1 MSQLDALRLVHS
13 LRERLVEFSIEES
26 YLRDDRLRDIMR
38 RVWSGPPGSGG
49 LLSDVWVEAAFGART
64 AEKAPR
70 TLLEMADA
78 GEFARDLVEH
88 LDARGAVPRAR
99 PLYSHQLAA
108 IRAAKAEGD
117 ERPAVMVTAG
127 TGAGKTESFLLPILD
142 ELWRQR
148 RVAGESGVR
157 CIVLYPMNALVND
170 QVDRLYS
177 WLRNQNRVTLFHFTS
192 ETPEDHAMANR
203 IGVPRWEP
211 CRFRTRRQARGLET
225 ADGRK
230 LAPSDRGT
238 VPDVLITN
246 YSMLEYM
253 LCRPQDAVLFGPAL
267 RSLVLDEAHLYTGTL
282 AAEIALLLRRVL
294 ARCSVPSSRVLQIG
308 TSATLGEGD
317 LAELGSLVFT
327 KPREMVRVVRGE
339 KQRPSFA
346 QAVDAVACGH
356 LASQRTTLAALSG
369 HIVPTMQVAADGDPE
384 LKVDHDD
391 CARLAASL
399 RTIAGEAAVRAAM
412 NECGGRPAV
421 LLHIVL
427 TQSPVVHKL
436 GSLLWD
442 EPRLSLLSLADRL
455 WGDRGPE
462 SIEATVAL
470 LRLSASARLRAAEL
484 PLVPHRLHV
493 LCKSPDGMVLCLN
506 PACSGPPEVKPEGWG
521 ALSTGFTDN
530 CPRCGCRTVSLVR
543 CEECGDAA
551 VAGIQTDDFRLRAAT
566 PDELAAARDT
576 TDGHTTGV
584 LMFSL
589 QAVPPGVQTH
599 WHVNLDTGELGGAA
613 ARTRALA
620 GRTAS
625 TACPA
630 CSTGETTAFEPI
642 VGPVSL
648 TLSVV
653 TETVLAEL
661 PEHPSPDRHNLPARG
676 RRLLAF
682 TDSRQ
687 GAARLGPR
695 LTGQH
700 ETQVLRAAIAR
711 VVGAAGSS
719 VELVQYL
726 EGRIDELEA
735 RLGSAPPQVAAAICR
750 DLSQARADL
759 SAARDGISVSDL
771 VERLREAP
779 QIKELLDPDTAERH
793 QHSPDHQWCS
803 TDWSNNADAV
813 RTTLRRRVCEEL
825 AIPLR
830 PHRATS
836 DEAQG
841 LIEILLPRSELFAID
856 PSSPFRLTPP
866 FQALERTL
874 STMPR
879 TLDEGLRRDWRPF
892 VTELVLDLRRNMA
905 ATLGEGDEVDEDFVR
920 ELVGTIAV
928 AGLHLTRAAFVGETE
943 RSARLARVAELLRRA
958 GVAEDRS
965 LDAAKELLGGVFD
978 LLLLGARGG
987 GGTGELRWLEAN
999 DEGGIRL
1006 NISEL
1011 CVRRPSRL
1019 FFSAATGLVYPRSV
1033 LGQALLQ
1040 GVRDLQPV
1048 MFDEAIATPRLARR
1062 RRELLGDVT
1071 PRTDLFAM
1079 GLWGEEHSAQL
1090 SPQENL
1096 RLQNLFRAGARNVLS
1111 STTTLELGIDIGGLA
1126 GVLLTDV
1133 PPGVANYLQR
1143 AGRAG
1148 RRTDGSSIVVTFA
1161 RPRPF
1166 DREVFQRFDRYL
1178 SKAPPTPN
1186 VFLDRQRIAVRHAHA
1201 FLLGEFF
1208 RAVYPSNTH
1217 VGAMTAY
1224 RLMGEFCGVPAT
1236 RNWDTKSDL
1245 VRPDAVPARP
1255 AIPLTPRPSWYP
1267 EVADPA
1273 PLRGV
1278 FQHFLE
1284 HMALDPNH
1292 RTRTVLL
1299 SLLAGTP
1306 LEPVLGTPGSDA
1318 MSEFIRGAGHRLD
1331 EADADWRAL
1340 YGEMFDSWQ
1349 RIDARDSSAAGL
1361 SNALHRN
1368 LEAMYTTTT
1377 IEALADGQYLP
1388 RYGFPVGLQRLAV
1401 WAPDAKRPQSV
1412 REEDRYR
1419 LERSGMLALREYAP
1433 GATLVV
1439 GGNVV
1444 RCRGLMKHWT
1454 GVDKPETLGLR
1465 GRGLIGPQGR
1475 FVYRIGE
1482 GELPDAFPSSG
1493 ESTRFG
1499 HRFDLLFPR
1508 HGFSTAWW
1516 DRPARSRSLEDPV
1529 GSVQMASSAVIES
1542 NDWDK
1547 VWTDFAGV
1555 SGLVARYKEC
1565 GELLV
1570 YNPGNRAVDPE
1581 GRPRFTGF
1589 AICTRCGFAEVER
1602 KPDGQGRID
1611 LPSSFDRHRPLRRME
1626 RKSSCWQGI
1635 EGAPVLR
1642 HQVLAAR
1649 QITDVLVLEFGQ
1661 RTAPPNA
1668 QVVKTVAEAL
1678 RLAGARCLQLD
1689 PRELGA
1695 KFHPVADGGFGIVLF
1710 DCHPGGAGHVLELA
1724 NAGEQWLWQHLID
1737 VLFVSEEH
1745 DQRCRSGCLDCL
1757 RTFGEPGD
1765 LDGIELDRPGT
1776 LAWLRGL
1783 RGEHTWAP

>member
-13 LRERLVEFSIEES
+13 LRDRLVEFSIEES
-26 YLRDDRLRDIMR
+26 YLRDDRLRDLLR
-38 RVWSGPPGSGG
+38 RVWSGPPAGGG

-64 AEKAPR
+64 ADHSPR
-70 TLLEMADA
+70 TLQELVEC
-78 GEFARDLVEH
+78 GEFSRELAEH
-88 LDARGAVPRAR
+88 LDSRGAVPRGR
-99 PLYSHQLAA
+99 SLYSHQLAA
-108 IRAAKAEGD
+108 IRAARAAGD
-117 ERPAVMVTAG
+117 DRPAVMVTAG

-142 ELWRQR
+142 DLWRNR
-148 RVAGESGVR
+148 RIAGDSGVR

-170 QVDRLYS
+170 QIDRLYS
-177 WLRNQNRVTLFHFTS
+177 WLRHQERVTLFHFTS
-192 ETPEDHAMANR
+192 ETPEDHAMADR
-203 IGVPRWEP
+203 IGVPRWER
-211 CRFRTRRQARGLET
+211 CRFRTRRQARGLES
-225 ADGRK
+225 ADGRR
-230 LAPSDRGT
+230 LDPSERGG

-253 LCRPQDAVLFGPAL
+253 LCRPQDAVLFGPSL
-267 RSLVLDEAHLYTGTL
+267 RSIVLDEAHLYTGTL
-282 AAEIALLLRRVL
+282 AAEISLLLRRVL
-294 ARCSVPSSRVLQIG
+294 ARCGVPSSRVLQVG
-308 TSATLGEGD
+308 TSATLGDGD
-317 LAELGSLVFT
+317 LAELGSLLFT
-327 KPREMVRVVRGE
+327 KQRGLVSVVRGE
-339 KQRPSFA
+339 RQRPALSEP
-346 QAVDAVACGH
+346 VDAAACGA
-356 LASQRTTLAALSG
+356 LPVQRAALAALDGQTVS
-369 HIVPTMQVAADGDPE
+369 TMLAAADGEPA
-384 LKVDHDD
+384 LKVDAGD
-391 CARLAASL
+391 CARLAGPLCA
-399 RTIAGEAAVRAAM
+399 IAGEAAVRAAT
-412 NECGGRPAV
+412 EQCAGRPAT
-421 LLHIVL
+421 LLHAAL
-427 TQSPVVHKL
+427 ARSPIVHKL
-436 GSLLWD
+436 GALLWE
-442 EPRLSLLSLADRL
+442 EPRLSLASLAGRL
-455 WGDRGPE
+455 WGDCDSE
-462 SIEATVAL
+462 SVGATVAL
-470 LRLSASARLRAAEL
+470 LRLGASARRRAAEL

-493 LCKSPDGMVLCLN
+493 LCRSPDGVVLCLN
-506 PACSGPPEVKPEGWG
+506 PGCSGPDDFKPEGWG
-521 ALSTGFTDN
+521 ALSTGFAEN
-530 CPRCGCRTVSLVR
+530 CTHCGSRTLSLVR

-551 VAGIQTDDFRLRAAT
+551 VAGIQTDEFRLRAAT
-566 PDELAAARDT
+566 PDELAAGRESD
-576 TDGHTTGV
+576 DGPAVGV
-584 LMFSL
+584 LVFSL
-589 QAVPPGVQTH
+589 HAAQPGAPTH
-599 WHVNLDTGELGGAA
+599 WHVNLGTGEVAGAGEG
-613 ARTRALA
+613 TRALVERA
-620 GRTAS
+620 AS
-625 TACPA
+625 AACPA
-630 CSTGETTAFEPI
+630 CSGGEARAFEPI

-661 PEHPSPDRHNLPARG
+661 PEHPSPDRCVLPARG

-695 LTGQH
+695 LTAQH

-711 VVGAAGSS
+711 AVAAAGSS
-719 VELVQYL
+719 DELVQYL
-726 EGRIDELEA
+726 ESRIADVQA
-735 RLGSAPPQVAAAICR
+735 RLSGAPSQLAAALRR
-750 DLSQARADL
+750 DLSQASADL
-759 SAARDGISVSDL
+759 AAARDGISVSDL
-771 VERLREAP
+771 AERLRESP
-779 QIKELLDPDTAERH
+779 LVEQLLDPDAAQRH
-793 QHSPDHQWCS
+793 QHSPDHRWCS
-803 TDWSNNADAV
+803 ADWSDNAAAV
-813 RTTLRRRVCEEL
+813 RATLRRRVCEEL

-836 DEAQG
+836 LEAQC
-841 LIEILLPRSELFAID
+841 LIEILLPRSELLALD
-856 PSSPFRLTPP
+856 PGSPFRLTPP
-866 FQALERTL
+866 YQALERTL
-874 STMPR
+874 SAMPR
-879 TLDEGLRRDWRPF
+879 ALDEGLRRDWRSF
-892 VTELVLDLRRNMA
+892 VTELALDLRRNMA
-905 ATLGEGDEVDEDFVR
+905 ATLGEGEEADEDFVR
-920 ELVGTIAV
+920 ELVGTTAV
-928 AGLHLTRAAFVGETE
+928 AGLFLTRSAFVGESE
-943 RSARLARVAELLRRA
+943 RSARLARVAEMLR
-958 GVAEDRS
+958 GGGIAEERS
-965 LDAAKELLGGVFD
+965 PEVAKELLGGVFD
-978 LLLLGARGG
+978 LMALGARGG
-987 GGTGELRWLEAN
+987 GGTGELRWLES
-999 DEGGIRL
+999 ESGGGIRL
-1006 NISEL
+1006 NLSEL
-1011 CVRRPSRL
+1011 CVRRPARL
-1019 FFSAATGLVYPRSV
+1019 FLSAATGLVYPRAV
-1033 LGQALLQ
+1033 LGRALLQ
-1040 GVRDLQPV
+1040 GVRDLRPV
-1048 MFDEAIATPRLARR
+1048 TFEEGVATPRLARR
-1062 RRELLGDVT
+1062 RRELLGEGT
-1071 PRTDLFAM
+1071 QRADLFAM

-1133 PPGVANYLQR
+1133 PPGVASYLQR

-1178 SKAPPTPN
+1178 SKPPPTPN

-1217 VGAMTAY
+1217 VGAMAAY

-1245 VRPDAVPARP
+1245 VRPEPVQARP

-1267 EVADPA
+1267 ADADPA
-1273 PLRGV
+1273 SLRDV
-1278 FQHFLE
+1278 FKYFLE
-1284 HMALDPNH
+1284 HVAIDPDH
-1292 RTRTVLL
+1292 RARAVLL
-1299 SLLAGTP
+1299 SILSGTP
-1306 LEPVLGTPGSDA
+1306 LQPALGAPGSEA
-1318 MSEFIRGAGHRLD
+1318 MSEFVRGAGRRLD
-1331 EADADWRAL
+1331 ESDAEWRNL

-1368 LEAMYTTTT
+1368 LEAMYATTT

-1401 WAPDAKRPQSV
+1401 WAPDARRPQSV

-1439 GGNVV
+1439 GGSVV

-1465 GRGLIGPQGR
+1465 GRGLIGAEGR
-1475 FVYRIGE
+1475 FVYRIGD

-1547 VWTDFAGV
+1547 VWADFAGV
-1555 SGLVARYKEC
+1555 SGLTARYKEC

-1570 YNPGNRAVDPE
+1570 YNPGNRGMGAE

-1589 AICTRCGFAEVER
+1589 AICTRCGYAEVER
-1602 KPDGQGRID
+1602 SPDGQGRID

-1626 RKSSCWQGI
+1626 RKSSCWHGI

-1649 QITDVLVLEFGQ
+1649 QMTDVLVLEFGR

-1668 QVVKTVAEAL
+1668 RVVKTAAEAL
-1678 RLAGARCLQLD
+1678 RLAGARCLQMD

-1695 KFHPVADGGFGIVLF
+1695 KFHPAAEEGFGIVLF
-1710 DCHPGGAGHVLELA
+1710 DGHPGGAGHVLELA
-1724 NAGEQWLWQHLID
+1724 NAGERWLWQHLID

-1745 DQRCRSGCLDCL
+1745 DRRCRSGCLDCL

-1765 LDGIELDRPGT
+1765 LDGLELDRPGT
-1776 LAWLRGL
+1776 LAWFLELRG
-1783 RGEHTWAP
+1783 R

>member
-1 MSQLDALRLVHS
+1 MSQLDALRLIHS
-13 LRERLVEFSIEES
+13 LRERLVEFSIEEC
-26 YLRDDRLRDIMR
+26 YLRDERLRDITR
-38 RVWSGPPGSGG
+38 RVWSGPPHTGG

-64 AEKAPR
+64 ADEVPH
-70 TLLEMADA
+70 TLREMTDS
-78 GEFARDLVEH
+78 GEFARDLVDH
-88 LDARGAVPRAR
+88 LDARGAVPRDR

-108 IRAAKAEGD
+108 IRAAMSETH

-142 ELWRQR
+142 ELWRQP

-192 ETPEDHAMANR
+192 ETPEDHVMANR

-225 ADGRK
+225 VDGRK
-230 LAPSDRGT
+230 LDPSCRGT
-238 VPDVLITN
+238 VPDILITN

-282 AAEIALLLRRVL
+282 AAEISLLLRRVL
-294 ARCSVPSSRVLQIG
+294 ARCRVPSTRVLQIG

-317 LAELGSLVFT
+317 LAELGSLLFT
-327 KPREMVRVVRGE
+327 KPRDMVRVVRGE

-346 QAVDAVACGH
+346 QPVDAVACGH
-356 LASQRTTLAALSG
+356 LASQRTAMAALSG
-369 HIVPTMQVAADGDPE
+369 HVVPTMQVDADGEPE
-384 LKVDHDD
+384 LNVDHDD

-399 RTIAGEAAVRAAM
+399 RTIAGEDAVRSAM
-412 NECGGRPAV
+412 QACHGRPAV
-421 LLHIVL
+421 LLHTVL
-427 TQSPVVHKL
+427 TRSPIVHKL

-442 EPRLSLLSLADRL
+442 EPRLSLLMLAERL
-455 WGDRGPE
+455 WGDRGSE
-462 SIEATVAL
+462 SIEATVTL
-470 LRLSASARLRAAEL
+470 LRLSASARMRAAEL

-506 PACSGPPEVKPEGWG
+506 PACSGPAEVKPEGWG

-530 CPRCGCRTVSLVR
+530 CPHCRCRTLSLVR

-551 VAGIQTDDFRLRAAT
+551 VAGIQTEDFRLCAAT

-576 TDGHTTGV
+576 TNGHSTGV
-584 LMFSL
+584 LMFSI
-589 QAVPPGVQTH
+589 QAVPPDAQTH

-620 GRTAS
+620 GRTSS

-630 CSTGETTAFEPI
+630 CDTGETTSFEPI

-719 VELVQYL
+719 EELVHYL
-726 EGRIDELEA
+726 EGRIYELEA
-735 RLGSAPPQVAAAICR
+735 RLGSAPPQVAAAIRR
-750 DLSQARADL
+750 DLFQARADL
-759 SAARDGISVSDL
+759 SAARDGLSISDL
-771 VERLREAP
+771 VECLREAP

-793 QHSPDHQWCS
+793 QHSPEHQWCS

-813 RTTLRRRVCEEL
+813 RATLRRRVCEEL

-836 DEAQG
+836 GEAQG
-841 LIEILLPRSELFAID
+841 LIEILLPRSDLFAID
-856 PSSPFRLTPP
+856 SSSPFRLTPP
-866 FQALERTL
+866 FQAIERTL

-905 ATLGEGDEVDEDFVR
+905 ATLGEGSEVDEDFVR
-920 ELVGTIAV
+920 ELVGIVAV
-928 AGLHLTRAAFVGETE
+928 AGLHITRAEFVGETE
-943 RSARLARVAELLRRA
+943 RSARLARVAELLRRG
-958 GVAEDRS
+958 GVTGDRS
-965 LDAAKELLGGVFD
+965 LEAAKELLGGVFD
-978 LLLLGARGG
+978 LLLLGARGA

-1033 LGQALLQ
+1033 LGQALMQ
-1040 GVRDLQPV
+1040 GVRDLQP
-1048 MFDEAIATPRLARR
+1048 MTFDEAIATPRLARR
-1062 RRELLGDVT
+1062 RRELLGDVA

-1208 RAVYPSNTH
+1208 RAVYPTNTH

-1245 VRPDAVPARP
+1245 LRPDAIPPRP
-1255 AIPLTPRPSWYP
+1255 AAPMTPRPSWYP
-1267 EVADPA
+1267 EAADPA

-1278 FQHFLE
+1278 FHRFLE
-1284 HMALDPNH
+1284 HLAIDPNH

-1306 LEPVLGTPGSDA
+1306 LEPALRTPSSDA

-1331 EADADWRAL
+1331 EADADWRAR
-1340 YGEMFDSWQ
+1340 YGEMYDSWQ
-1349 RIDARDSSAAGL
+1349 RIDARDSSASGL

-1401 WAPDAKRPQSV
+1401 WSPDARRPQSV

-1482 GELPDAFPSSG
+1482 RDLPDTFPSSG

-1589 AICTRCGFAEVER
+1589 AICTRCGFSEVER

-1668 QVVKTVAEAL
+1668 EVVKTVAEAL

-1776 LAWLRGL
+1776 LAWLRAL
-1783 RGEHTWAP
+1783 RSE